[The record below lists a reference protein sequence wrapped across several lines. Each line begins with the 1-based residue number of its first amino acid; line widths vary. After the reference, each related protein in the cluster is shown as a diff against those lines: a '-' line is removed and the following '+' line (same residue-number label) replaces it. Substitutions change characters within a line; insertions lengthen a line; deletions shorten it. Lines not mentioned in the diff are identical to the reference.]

1 MRILFGK
8 ISAMKFYKGVIPGKD
23 EAFNGAALLR
33 SMGKEMSSIILLQLF
48 QKMDKHIV

>member
-1 MRILFGK
+1 M
-8 ISAMKFYKGVIPGKD
+8 
-23 EAFNGAALLR
+23 GAALLR